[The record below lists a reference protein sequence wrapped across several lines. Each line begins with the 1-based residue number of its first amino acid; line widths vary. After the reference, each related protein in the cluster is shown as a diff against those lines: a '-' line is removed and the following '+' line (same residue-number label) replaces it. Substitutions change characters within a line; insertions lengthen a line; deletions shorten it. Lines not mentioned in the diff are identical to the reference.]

1 MQKSKGCLCSLH
13 MRKTLSERPRLREA
27 SIGHDGK
34 SIHLG
39 NLHGEQDAAKAFDAK
54 ARELRGDK
62 RAHGGSLQGNWLRLN
77 FPTAQ
82 EQAYAK
88 QQGMPMQNFPTA
100 QEEAYAAEQGMPT
113 HEENAEREAKAAEQ
127 HYKSSFIGVCWNK
140 KQTRSASTPLTSSP
154 RPQGTSLGF
163 S

>member
-1 MQKSKGCLCSLH
+1 MQ
-13 MRKTLSERPRLREA
+13 
-27 SIGHDGK
+27 HDGK
-34 SIHLG
+34 QINLG
-39 NLHGEQDAAKAFDAK
+39 YFHGEQDAAKAFDAK
-54 ARELRGDK
+54 ARELRGGQQ
-62 RAHGGSLQGNWLRLN
+62 AHGGRWRLN